1 MLCDAKI
8 LMTSIEIYKNASNIE
23 WECVCVSVVWCAR
36 KAHNL
41 VKWKVI
47 FHIGRYLRP
56 IDAEGR
62 EKNVEEMFSVLH
74 YFPFF
79 LSFQKYIR
87 HKPAKLL
94 CVCVRGVFVVRTE
107 KKNFRFREEQTNLWW
122 FWIDN
127 ECESESDRKG
137 KFFPVFLQ
145 TCRRADDVVQSVKRT
160 FAIITKW
167 NWRKT

>member
-1 MLCDAKI
+1 MRCQNTNDIHRNLQKRQQHRMGMRMC
-8 LMTSIEIYKNASNIE
+8 
-23 WECVCVSVVWCAR
+23 ECCVVCTKGAQFSEMEG
-36 KAHNL
+36 H
-41 VKWKVI
+41 
-47 FHIGRYLRP
+47 FSYRP
-56 IDAEGR
+56 LSSSYRCWREG
-62 EKNVEEMFSVLH
+62 KNVEEMFSVLH